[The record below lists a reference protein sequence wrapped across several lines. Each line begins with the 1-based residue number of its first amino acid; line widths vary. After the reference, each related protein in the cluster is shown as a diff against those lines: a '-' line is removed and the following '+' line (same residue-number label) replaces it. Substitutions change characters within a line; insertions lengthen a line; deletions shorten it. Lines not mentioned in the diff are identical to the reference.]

1 MLKLHKNFWPTFNT
15 LQQFTVHSLH
25 VTVYTSHFTVYIKL
39 TFSTGARDGNIC
51 LWTIFDV
58 EGFSTYEES
67 CGIHRKTPIEILRT
81 EGIVR
86 IRDTHYNPVCEV
98 HFVYCN
104 L

>member
-1 MLKLHKNFWPTFNT
+1 MLSVNVLHILHATT
-15 LQQFTVHSLH
+15 SYTVQHLTRYNILH
-25 VTVYTSHFTVYIKL
+25 ITVNIKL
-39 TFSTGARDGNIC
+39 TFYTGARDGNIC

-98 HFVYCN
+98 IVMY
-104 L
+104 